1 MSNFTSGQAWV
12 AGDVVTPTKL
22 TAAIEEAEID
32 PSYVSTLAGLLA
44 ADPTAVSTLQ
54 GLLVPA
60 GAIMPFAM
68 NSVPTNW
75 LACDGA
81 AVSRATYANLFTA
94 IGVVYGAGDGSTTFA
109 LPDLRGYFLRGSGT
123 NADGTVGAAFGT
135 KQADAFQGHIHP
147 YTLMNAS
154 GFVFSAG
161 TGGQIV
167 GSNTGLPV
175 TDGANGTPRTA
186 AETRPKNIAMLFCIK
201 V

>member
-22 TAAIEEAEID
+22 LNAVEDAAVVNPA
-32 PSYVSTLAGLLA
+32 YVEVLAGLLQ
-44 ADPTAVSTLQ
+44 SY
-54 GLLVPA
+54 LLPA

-147 YTLMNAS
+147 YSIMNAA
-154 GFVFSAG
+154 GFTFAAG
-161 TGGQIV
+161 WGGQIL